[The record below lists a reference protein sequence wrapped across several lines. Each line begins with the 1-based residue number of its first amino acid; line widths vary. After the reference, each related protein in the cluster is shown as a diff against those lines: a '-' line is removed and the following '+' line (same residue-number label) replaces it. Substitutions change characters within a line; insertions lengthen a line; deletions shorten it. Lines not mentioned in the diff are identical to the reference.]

1 MKRNTRI
8 YRTPLLATMGMILV
22 LGLWVFWSWQGYAE
36 RSQEWR
42 RQRAQDSF
50 DTLNAVI
57 ASLSNGELTDW
68 KQVETVLASII
79 RDSRTLFVVVQG
91 RNARLVETGAPPEFL
106 MTNSSR
112 GEMVTDDISVLW
124 APLKPA
130 QIPSNWTE
138 ALNSSH
144 FGLGL
149 GLWPQSNPVMYLGF
163 RSSAENFFTS
173 RFLERQ
179 APIFAAALVCI
190 LALTATWI
198 AGIRRR
204 VLAEELAAERI
215 RSAHLEE
222 LGLAAAGLAHETK
235 NPLGI
240 IMGMAQQIASRPG
253 IPAESRT
260 MLEHIMDEVDKA
272 SSRLGNFMN
281 FARQRTPSL
290 APVRID
296 KLCREVAEIMGPD
309 FEAGGVELSIEM
321 PPATIAADGT
331 MLRQILVNLLLNSL
345 HASAAGTAVRVLM
358 RRQGR
363 RMQLAVE
370 DQGRGIPAEL
380 LPDIFK
386 PYTSGSA
393 TGHGLGLA
401 IVKRMVEAHGWR
413 IQTVSTPQQGTT
425 MTISGIKRA
434 EETA

>member
-1 MKRNTRI
+1 MKPNTRI
-8 YRTPLLATMGMILV
+8 YRTPLLATMGMVLL

-50 DTLNAVI
+50 DTMNAVI
-57 ASLSNGELTDW
+57 ASLSTGELTDW

-112 GEMVTDDISVLW
+112 GEMVTDDIYILW

-130 QIPSNWTE
+130 QIPSNWAE
-138 ALNSSH
+138 ALNSTH
-144 FGLGL
+144 LGLGL
-149 GLWPQSNPVMYLGF
+149 GLWPRSNPVMYLGF
-163 RSSAENFFTS
+163 RNSTENFFTS
-173 RFLERQ
+173 RFWERQ

-190 LALTATWI
+190 LAITATWI

-215 RSAHLEE
+215 RSSHLEE

-240 IMGMAQQIASRPG
+240 IMGMAQQIASRPD
-253 IPAESRT
+253 IPVESRT

-290 APVRID
+290 APVHID
-296 KLCREVAEIMGPD
+296 RLCREVAEIMGPD
-309 FEAGGVELSIEM
+309 FEAGGVELSIEV
-321 PPATIAADGT
+321 PPTIIAADGT
-331 MLRQILVNLLLNSL
+331 MMRQILVNLLLNSL
-345 HASAAGTAVRVLM
+345 HASPAGTAVRILM

-380 LPDIFK
+380 LPNIFK

-413 IQTVSTPQQGTT
+413 IQTVSTPQRGTT